1 MNKKIIGM
9 LISVALLSTCAGKT
23 PSPIIPH
30 PQCCNDTKQ
39 KPKDNKTK
47 TSNNIP
53 KEFIR

>member
-1 MNKKIIGM
+1 MNKKIIAV
-9 LISVALLSTCAGKT
+9 LISVALLSACAGKT
-23 PSPIIPH
+23 PSPTPQ

-47 TSNNIP
+47 NTNIIP